1 MLTKSID
8 MSGAKSVVRSLFDY
22 IFSFGTLMTL
32 AAIFLIYILI
42 AGGEKDAQQKELRR
56 QATEICYNRGQVLV
70 STDAGE
76 RCVAPAALSVIR

>member
-8 MSGAKSVVRSLFDY
+8 MSGAKSIARSFFDY
-22 IFSFGTLMTL
+22 VFSFGTLMTL
-32 AAIFLIYILI
+32 GAIAGIYLLI
-42 AGGEKDAQQKELRR
+42 ASSEKEAQDRELRR